1 MSTSDEDL
9 EKKDDDVIDD
19 DNIDE
24 DEIEDEDSLEMSDEE
39 FAKLEEPPVVI
50 ENKDDDPDDNPDEEI
65 EDIIDGVKVDKPEKD
80 DLELEPDTGKKDLDK
95 PEESAEEKKDK
106 PDEKSL
112 TSTDSEN
119 EKIDS
124 NSELKK
130 IMAPFKANG
139 VDMQMRSADDV
150 ITLMQMGANY
160 HKKMAG
166 LKPAMKTMKLL
177 EKHGLMSEDKINYLI
192 DLHNKDPKAINKLVG
207 DSGIDPMDI
216 DSKENDYVPT
226 PRKVNESEL
235 VLDEVLAEIKETP
248 TYARTLDVLT
258 KEWDNDSRNVVA
270 NNPLMIKVINDQ
282 IGSGVYDQVIREVT
296 YQRSIGKLQG
306 ISDLEAYKSMGDV
319 LSNAGQLKENISNP
333 GTQKT
338 SSLKPDLQKSAKK
351 ETQRKNRKKKVA
363 SDKTKGNA
371 PSKIYDPLSMSD
383 EEFANINEKEFFK
396 QTQN

>member
-9 EKKDDDVIDD
+9 EKKDDDV
-19 DNIDE
+19 IDE

-112 TSTDSEN
+112 ISTDSED

-124 NSELKK
+124 DSELKK